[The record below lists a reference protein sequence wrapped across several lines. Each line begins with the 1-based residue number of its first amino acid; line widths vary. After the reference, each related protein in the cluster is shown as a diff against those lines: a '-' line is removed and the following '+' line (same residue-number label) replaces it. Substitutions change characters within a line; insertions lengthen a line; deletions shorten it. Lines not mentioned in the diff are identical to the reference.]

1 MKKNLLSKNI
11 HQWLLLLVCFVATIP
26 SWAEDYTEDGIIY
39 DINTS
44 TNTAAVKRLEDYRVS
59 SAEIKNRVAGC
70 DVTSIGQS
78 AFEDCSALVSINI
91 PNSVTS
97 IEWGAFRGC
106 SFLRSINIP
115 SSVTIIGDRVFEG
128 CSALTALTVDANN
141 PRFSAE
147 GCMLFNKE
155 KTNLICA
162 AGSKK
167 TYDIPSSVTSIGWF
181 AFYNYSSLT
190 SINIPS
196 SVTSIGWYAFDGC
209 SSLTSIN
216 IPSSVTSIG
225 HSAFSNCSSLT
236 SINIPSSVGSF
247 GDGVF
252 AKCGALTAITVDANN
267 PWFSA
272 EGCMLFNKEKTTL
285 FSAVGSQ
292 KTYNIPSSVT
302 SIREYAFVGCSAL
315 TTLTVDA
322 NNPNYSAEGCMLFN
336 KEKTTLICAAGSQ
349 KTYNIPSSVTSIRDY
364 AFYGCSSL
372 TSINIPKSVTWIGS
386 SAFLE
391 CSSLTSINIP
401 NSVTCSGSQ
410 IFWGCSSLTSINIPS
425 SMTSI
430 GYRMFY
436 GCSSLTSINIPSSV
450 TSIGRNAFEDCSS
463 LTSINI
469 PNSVNSIE
477 SNAFYGCSSL
487 TSINIPISV
496 NSIGGYAFNGCSS
509 LTSINIPNSVNSI
522 ESNAFEGCSALTS
535 INIPSSVTSIGGSA
549 FSGCSALTSI
559 NIPNSV
565 TSIRSSAFY
574 GCYALKVALIQ
585 SNSIEFGSQVFGWNT
600 NIYTVSDNNFDIHL
614 DYYDPNQDPYSVN
627 NYIGGTWY
635 MYDTPN
641 IYDSNG
647 AEISSDKWYGKYLD
661 YNTTQYLKAI
671 SETSTNAQTL
681 ISNHK
686 AIYNKLSEYL
696 RKNLED
702 NLNKV
707 DDLADIIVEG
717 DAALSDL
724 STNLSNAYN
733 DVRYAVNN
741 QLEELND
748 NLNKLYAEAEKIIPS
763 LDGTSDYSP
772 LLPTYTAG
780 NNILTSADQ
789 LSTNKPESEGPIS
802 NLVDGDKNTFFHS
815 TWSVNNVDNAYAYLQ
830 IDLKGSYKDLLLD
843 YTKRYNF
850 TGNKGY
856 PTQFHVF
863 ATNTPNVEES
873 WKDCGYSNQL
883 SYRYDNQQS
892 GKTILNLDGD
902 YQYIRLQVEKTGGMA
917 QTNGN
922 LYFALGELA
931 IYPVTNYKDASYTEK
946 DGLITD
952 ASQLSSNAVEPQ
964 EGSLA
969 ELIDNDLTTYFHS
982 TWSQNNATGAKHY
995 LQVDLNDAYKQ
1006 IALKYSKRQVEVDNG
1021 SPITL
1026 HIYATNTPE
1035 YSWTDLG
1042 TQTCAYDYDFGNTG
1056 LLPLNFGDTAYRH
1069 IRLTVEET
1077 TGNSQTNGNL
1087 FFYWSELHAYTR
1099 ASQADKLTEATR
1111 TALITAMQQAKAELD
1126 ANWATDATYEALQSA
1141 YNVAKNEVG
1150 EGSRLVDF
1158 AKSFYLTAYSD
1169 QALVVPTGVKAAV
1182 VTANGEGIRNDY
1194 RYNRGDVIP
1203 AGTGVLLK
1211 GGKGNSFYLS
1221 ASESAEMAPEDNL
1234 LHGTLNDEMTN
1245 VAGADKYY
1253 KLSYDRA
1260 TGTEIGFY
1268 WGAENGGAFMNKG
1281 GKAFLAIPAT
1291 LQAAQLTG
1299 FSLFDLNN
1307 NQTVTGIEHAT
1318 TMPAATLRVYDLN
1331 GRRINVNHVE
1341 ELPQGIYVING
1352 KKVIR

>member
-1 MKKNLLSKNI
+1 MDNKFTPEVELKLLPKKF
-11 HQWLLLLVCFVATIP
+11 HQWLFLLVCFVCTLP
-26 SWAEDYTEDGIIY
+26 SWARDYTRDGIIY

-44 TNTAAVKRLEDYRVS
+44 TKTATVKGVVDECIT
-59 SAEIKNRVAGC
+59 SAEIVSYVAEC
-70 DVTSIGQS
+70 KVTSIG
-78 AFEDCSALVSINI
+78 D
-91 PNSVTS
+91 
-97 IEWGAFRGC
+97 GAF
-106 SFLRSINIP
+106 S
-115 SSVTIIGDRVFEG
+115 
-128 CSALTALTVDANN
+128 
-141 PRFSAE
+141 
-147 GCMLFNKE
+147 
-155 KTNLICA
+155 
-162 AGSKK
+162 
-167 TYDIPSSVTSIGWF
+167 Y
-181 AFYNYSSLT
+181 
-190 SINIPS
+190 
-196 SVTSIGWYAFDGC
+196 C

-225 HSAFSNCSSLT
+225 DGVFSYCSSLT
-236 SINIPSSVGSF
+236 SINIPSSVISIGEYAF
-247 GDGVF
+247 
-252 AKCGALTAITVDANN
+252 KCCSSLSSI
-267 PWFSA
+267 
-272 EGCMLFNKEKTTL
+272 
-285 FSAVGSQ
+285 
-292 KTYNIPSSVT
+292 NIPSSVT
-302 SIREYAFVGCSAL
+302 SIERYAFF
-315 TTLTVDA
+315 
-322 NNPNYSAEGCMLFN
+322 E
-336 KEKTTLICAAGSQ
+336 
-349 KTYNIPSSVTSIRDY
+349 
-364 AFYGCSSL
+364 CSSL
-372 TSINIPKSVTWIGS
+372 TSLNIPNSVKSIGNGVFS
-386 SAFLE
+386 Y
-391 CSSLTSINIP
+391 CSSLASINIP
-401 NSVTCSGSQ
+401 NSVTSIGRAAFS
-410 IFWGCSSLTSINIPS
+410 GCSSLTTLTVDGSNPNYCVEGSMLFNKEKSTLICAFGSQKTYDIPS
-425 SMTSI
+425 SVTSI
-430 GYRMFY
+430 GNDAFEYCSSLTSTNIPNTVKSIGLGAFKD
-436 GCSSLTSINIPSSV
+436 CSSLTSINIPSSV
-450 TSIGRNAFEDCSS
+450 TSIGSAAFSGCSS
-463 LTSINI
+463 LTTFTVDANNPNYCIEESMLFNKEKSTLVCAVGNQKTYNI
-469 PNSVNSIE
+469 PSSVNSIE
-477 SNAFYGCSSL
+477 EYAFWGCSSL
-487 TSINIPISV
+487 TSINIPITV
-496 NSIGGYAFNGCSS
+496 TSIGRCTFYKCSS
-509 LTSINIPNSVNSI
+509 
-522 ESNAFEGCSALTS
+522 LTS
-535 INIPSSVTSIGGSA
+535 INIPSSVTSIGQSA
-549 FSGCSALTSI
+549 FMGCSALTSI

-565 TSIRSSAFY
+565 TSIENGAFSN
-574 GCYALKVALIQ
+574 CDALKVVLLQ
-585 SNSIEFGSQVFGWNT
+585 SERIEFGGYVFRWNT
-600 NIYTVSDNNFDIHL
+600 NIYAVSNNNLDIHL
-614 DYYDPNQDPYSVN
+614 DNNYKPNVYSYVN
-627 NYIGGTWY
+627 DYIGGRWFTY
-635 MYDTPN
+635 GTPD
-641 IYDSNG
+641 IYDYNG
-647 AEISSDKWYGKYLD
+647 SAISSDKWSGIVLD
-661 YNTTQYLKAI
+661 YITVQYLKTI
-671 SETSTNAQTL
+671 FQTCTNAQIF
-681 ISNHK
+681 ISNNK
-686 AIYNKLSEYL
+686 VIYNKISENL

-702 NLNKV
+702 NLNKI
-707 DDLADIIVEG
+707 DDLANIIAEG

-733 DVRYAVNN
+733 DVRNAV
-741 QLEELND
+741 QLDMND
-748 NLNKLYAEAEKIIPS
+748 NLNKLYAEAKKIIPS
-763 LDGTSDYSP
+763 FDNTYAYSP
-772 LLPTYTAG
+772 LLPAYTAG
-780 NNILTSADQ
+780 SNILTSANQ

-815 TWSVNNVDNAYAYLQ
+815 TWSAKNEDNAFAYLQ

-863 ATNTPNVEES
+863 ATNTPNDEES

-902 YQYIRLQVEKTGGMA
+902 YQYIRLQVEKTGGME

-931 IYPVTNYKDASYTEK
+931 IYPVTNYKNAPYTEK

-952 ASQLSSNAVEPQ
+952 ASQLSSNAIEPQ

-969 ELIDNDLTTYFHS
+969 ELIDNDITTYFHS

-1021 SPITL
+1021 SPVTL
-1026 HIYATNTPE
+1026 RIYATNTPEGE

-1056 LLPLNFGDTAYRH
+1056 LLPLNFGDAAYRH

-1077 TGNSQTNGNL
+1077 TGNSQLNGNL

-1111 TALITAMQQAKAELD
+1111 TALTTAMQQAKAELD
-1126 ANWATDATYEALQSA
+1126 AEYATSATYEALQSA
-1141 YNVAKNEVG
+1141 YNAAKNEVG

-1194 RYNRGDVIP
+1194 RYNSGDVIP

-1221 ASESAEMAPEDNL
+1221 ASESTEMAPEDNL
-1234 LHGTLNDEMTN
+1234 LHGTLTDEMTN

-1268 WGAENGGAFMNKG
+1268 WGAANGGAFMNKG

-1299 FSLFDLNN
+1299 FSLFDLDN
-1307 NQTVTGIEHAT
+1307 NQAITGIEHAT
-1318 TMPAATLRVYDLN
+1318 ATPAATLRVYDLN
-1331 GRRINVNHVE
+1331 GRRINVNRVD

>member
-1 MKKNLLSKNI
+1 
-11 HQWLLLLVCFVATIP
+11 
-26 SWAEDYTEDGIIY
+26 
-39 DINTS
+39 
-44 TNTAAVKRLEDYRVS
+44 
-59 SAEIKNRVAGC
+59 
-70 DVTSIGQS
+70 
-78 AFEDCSALVSINI
+78 
-91 PNSVTS
+91 
-97 IEWGAFRGC
+97 
-106 SFLRSINIP
+106 
-115 SSVTIIGDRVFEG
+115 
-128 CSALTALTVDANN
+128 
-141 PRFSAE
+141 
-147 GCMLFNKE
+147 MLFNKE
-155 KTNLICA
+155 KTTIIGA
-162 AGSKK
+162 VGSQK
-167 TYDIPSSVTSIGWF
+167 TYDIPSSVTCIDE
-181 AFYNYSSLT
+181 
-190 SINIPS
+190 
-196 SVTSIGWYAFDGC
+196 YAFNGC

-225 HSAFSNCSSLT
+225 GSAF
-236 SINIPSSVGSF
+236 
-247 GDGVF
+247 
-252 AKCGALTAITVDANN
+252 
-267 PWFSA
+267 
-272 EGCMLFNKEKTTL
+272 E
-285 FSAVGSQ
+285 
-292 KTYNIPSSVT
+292 
-302 SIREYAFVGCSAL
+302 
-315 TTLTVDA
+315 
-322 NNPNYSAEGCMLFN
+322 
-336 KEKTTLICAAGSQ
+336 
-349 KTYNIPSSVTSIRDY
+349 
-364 AFYGCSSL
+364 
-372 TSINIPKSVTWIGS
+372 
-386 SAFLE
+386 
-391 CSSLTSINIP
+391 
-401 NSVTCSGSQ
+401 
-410 IFWGCSSLTSINIPS
+410 
-425 SMTSI
+425 
-430 GYRMFY
+430 

-450 TSIGRNAFEDCSS
+450 TSIGGSAFQYCSS
-463 LTSINI
+463 
-469 PNSVNSIE
+469 
-477 SNAFYGCSSL
+477 
-487 TSINIPISV
+487 
-496 NSIGGYAFNGCSS
+496 
-509 LTSINIPNSVNSI
+509 
-522 ESNAFEGCSALTS
+522 LTS
-535 INIPSSVTSIGGSA
+535 INIPSSVTSIGSYA
-549 FSGCSALTSI
+549 FNGCD
-559 NIPNSV
+559 
-565 TSIRSSAFY
+565 
-574 GCYALKVALIQ
+574 ALKVVLLQ
-585 SNSIEFGSQVFGWNT
+585 SDRIEFGSLVFDLGWIK
-600 NIYTVSDNNFDIHL
+600 IYAINDFLRIDLTYEYN
-614 DYYDPNQDPYSVN
+614 YYYQGEYVN

-635 MYDTPN
+635 TISTPN
-641 IYDSNG
+641 IYDYNG
-647 AEISSDKWYGKYLD
+647 SAISDKWKGNDLYYDTADNLR
-661 YNTTQYLKAI
+661 NIFQ
-671 SETSTNAQTL
+671 TSTNAQTF
-681 ISNHK
+681 ISNNK
-686 AIYNKLSEYL
+686 AIYNKLSEDL

-702 NLNKV
+702 NLQKAG
-707 DDLADIIVEG
+707 DLASVMSEG
-717 DAALSDL
+717 DAALSNL

-733 DVRYAVNN
+733 NVRYAVYD
-741 QLEELND
+741 QLDLND
-748 NLNKLYAEAEKIIPS
+748 DLNMLYAEAEKIIPS

-780 NNILTSADQ
+780 SNILTSADQ

-815 TWSVNNVDNAYAYLQ
+815 TWSAENEDNAFAYLQ

-863 ATNTPNVEES
+863 ATNAPNDEES

-883 SYRYDNQQS
+883 SYRYDNLQS

-902 YQYIRLQVEKTGGMA
+902 YQYIRLQVEKTGGME

-931 IYPVTNYKDASYTEK
+931 VYPVTSYKEAPYAEK

-952 ASQLSSNAVEPQ
+952 ASQLSSNAIEPT

-969 ELIDNDLTTYFHS
+969 ELIDNDITTYFHS

-995 LQVDLNDAYKQ
+995 LQVDLNDAYRQ

-1021 SPITL
+1021 SPVTL
-1026 HIYATNTPE
+1026 HVYVTNTPE
-1035 YSWTDLG
+1035 DENSWTDLG
-1042 TQTCAYDYDFGNTG
+1042 TKTCAYNYDFGNTG

-1111 TALITAMQQAKAELD
+1111 TALTTAMQQAKAELD
-1126 ANWATDATYEALQSA
+1126 ANWATDATYEALETA
-1141 YNVAKNEVG
+1141 YNAAKNEVG

-1169 QALVVPTGVKAAV
+1169 KALVVPAGVKAAV

-1194 RYNRGDVIP
+1194 RYNSGDVIP

-1234 LHGTLNDEMTN
+1234 LHGTLTDEMTN

-1281 GKAFLAIPAT
+1281 GKAFLAIPAS

-1299 FSLFDLNN
+1299 FSLFNLDN

-1318 TMPAATLRVYDLN
+1318 ATPAATLRVYDLN
-1331 GRRINVNHVE
+1331 GRRINVNHVD

>member
-1 MKKNLLSKNI
+1 MKKNLLSKKF
-11 HQWLLLLVCFVATIP
+11 HQWLLLLVCFVATLP
-26 SWAEDYTEDGIIY
+26 SWAEDYTKDGIIY

-44 TNTAAVKRLEDYRVS
+44 TNTATVKGLEDKS
-59 SAEIKNRVAGC
+59 ATSAEIRSYVAGC
-70 DVTSIGQS
+70 KVTSIG
-78 AFEDCSALVSINI
+78 
-91 PNSVTS
+91 
-97 IEWGAFRGC
+97 GR
-106 SFLRSINIP
+106 
-115 SSVTIIGDRVFEG
+115 
-128 CSALTALTVDANN
+128 
-141 PRFSAE
+141 
-147 GCMLFNKE
+147 
-155 KTNLICA
+155 
-162 AGSKK
+162 
-167 TYDIPSSVTSIGWF
+167 
-181 AFYNYSSLT
+181 
-190 SINIPS
+190 
-196 SVTSIGWYAFDGC
+196 AFDGC

-225 HSAFSNCSSLT
+225 RWAFYDCSALT
-236 SINIPSSVGSF
+236 SINIPSSVTSIEPASF
-247 GDGVF
+247 SG
-252 AKCGALTAITVDANN
+252 CSSLTAFTVDANN
-267 PWFSA
+267 PNYCA
-272 EGCMLFNKEKTTL
+272 DGCMLFNKEKTTL
-285 FSAVGSQ
+285 ICASGSQ

-302 SIREYAFVGCSAL
+302 SIGEYAFDGCRSL
-315 TTLTVDA
+315 T
-322 NNPNYSAEGCMLFN
+322 S
-336 KEKTTLICAAGSQ
+336 I
-349 KTYNIPSSVTSIRDY
+349 NIPSSVTSIGEY
-364 AFYGCSSL
+364 AFDDCSSL
-372 TSINIPKSVTWIGS
+372 PSINIPYSVTSIGGM
-386 SAFLE
+386 AFAY
-391 CSSLTSINIP
+391 
-401 NSVTCSGSQ
+401 
-410 IFWGCSSLTSINIPS
+410 CSSLTSINIPS

-430 GYRMFY
+430 EWSTFEGCSSLTSINIPSSVTSIDLQAFS

-450 TSIGRNAFEDCSS
+450 TSIGMSTFRGCSSLTSINIPSSVTSIDLQAFMDCSS

-469 PNSVNSIE
+469 PSSVTSIGQ
-477 SNAFYGCSSL
+477 SAFSGCSSL
-487 TSINIPISV
+487 TSINIPSSV
-496 NSIGGYAFNGCSS
+496 TSIGEWAFNGCSS
-509 LTSINIPNSVNSI
+509 LTSINIPSSVTSI
-522 ESNAFEGCSALTS
+522 GERAFKDCSSLTAFTVDANNPNYCADGCMLFNKEKTTLITAVGSQKTYNIPSSVTSIGQSAFSDCSSLTS
-535 INIPSSVTSIGGSA
+535 INIPSSVTSIGEYA
-549 FSGCSALTSI
+549 FSG
-559 NIPNSV
+559 
-565 TSIRSSAFY
+565 
-574 GCYALKVALIQ
+574 ALKFVLIQ
-585 SNSIEFGSQVFGWNT
+585 SNRIEFGKGVFHWYT
-600 NIYTVSDNNFDIHL
+600 NIYAVSDNGFEIRLNG
-614 DYYDPNQDPYSVN
+614 YNPNQNVKDF
-627 NYIGGTWY
+627 IGGRWY
-635 MYDTPN
+635 TYGTPN
-641 IYDSNG
+641 IYASDGS
-647 AEISSDKWYGKYLD
+647 AISSDKWSGSSLD
-661 YNTTQYLKAI
+661 YNTAQYLKAI
-671 SETSTNAQTL
+671 LETSTNAQTL

-686 AIYNKLSEYL
+686 AIYNKLSEDL

-702 NLNKV
+702 NLQKAG
-707 DDLADIIVEG
+707 DLASVMSEG
-717 DAALSDL
+717 DAALSNL

-733 DVRYAVNN
+733 NVRYAVYD
-741 QLEELND
+741 QLDLND
-748 NLNKLYAEAEKIIPS
+748 DLNMLYAEAEKIIPS

-780 NNILTSADQ
+780 SNILTSADQ

-815 TWSVNNVDNAYAYLQ
+815 TWSANNVDKAFAYLQ

-863 ATNTPNVEES
+863 ATNAPNDEES

-931 IYPVTNYKDASYTEK
+931 IYPVTNYKDAPYTEK

-969 ELIDNDLTTYFHS
+969 ELIDNDITTYFHS

-995 LQVDLNDAYKQ
+995 LQVDLNDAYRQ

-1021 SPITL
+1021 SPVTL
-1026 HIYATNTPE
+1026 HVYVTNTPE
-1035 YSWTDLG
+1035 DENSWTDLG

-1077 TGNSQTNGNL
+1077 TGNSQANGNL

-1111 TALITAMQQAKAELD
+1111 TALTTAMQQAKAELD
-1126 ANWATDATYEALQSA
+1126 ANLATNATYEALQSA
-1141 YNVAKNEVG
+1141 YNAAKNEMS

-1158 AKSFYLTAYSD
+1158 AKSSYLTAYSD
-1169 QALVVPTGVKAAV
+1169 KALVVPAGVKAAV

-1194 RYNRGDVIP
+1194 RYNSGDVIP
-1203 AGTGVLLK
+1203 TGTGVLLK
-1211 GGKGNSFYLS
+1211 GGKGNTFYLS
-1221 ASESAEMAPEDNL
+1221 ASESTEMAPEDNL

-1299 FSLFDLNN
+1299 FSLFNLDN

-1318 TMPAATLRVYDLN
+1318 ATPAATLRVYDLN
-1331 GRRINVNHVE
+1331 GRRINVNHVD
-1341 ELPQGIYVING
+1341 ELPKGIYVING

>member
-1 MKKNLLSKNI
+1 MKKNLLSKKI
-11 HQWLLLLVCFVATIP
+11 HQWLLLLVCFVATLP
-26 SWAEDYTEDGIIY
+26 SWAEDYTKDGIIY

-44 TNTAAVKRLEDYRVS
+44 TNTATVKGLEDKS
-59 SAEIKNRVAGC
+59 ATSAEIRSYVAGC
-70 DVTSIGQS
+70 KVTSI
-78 AFEDCSALVSINI
+78 
-91 PNSVTS
+91 
-97 IEWGAFRGC
+97 RG
-106 SFLRSINIP
+106 R
-115 SSVTIIGDRVFEG
+115 
-128 CSALTALTVDANN
+128 
-141 PRFSAE
+141 
-147 GCMLFNKE
+147 
-155 KTNLICA
+155 
-162 AGSKK
+162 
-167 TYDIPSSVTSIGWF
+167 
-181 AFYNYSSLT
+181 
-190 SINIPS
+190 
-196 SVTSIGWYAFDGC
+196 AFDGC

-216 IPSSVTSIG
+216 IPSSVTSIERWAFYDC
-225 HSAFSNCSSLT
+225 SALT
-236 SINIPSSVGSF
+236 SINIPSSVTSIEPSSF
-247 GDGVF
+247 SG
-252 AKCGALTAITVDANN
+252 CSSLTA
-267 PWFSA
+267 F
-272 EGCMLFNKEKTTL
+272 
-285 FSAVGSQ
+285 
-292 KTYNIPSSVT
+292 
-302 SIREYAFVGCSAL
+302 
-315 TTLTVDA
+315 TVDA
-322 NNPNYSAEGCMLFN
+322 NNPNYCADGCMLFN
-336 KEKTTLICAAGSQ
+336 KEKTTLICASGSQ
-349 KTYNIPSSVTSIRDY
+349 KTYHIPSSVTSIGEYAFDGCRSLTSINIPSSVTSIGEY
-364 AFYGCSSL
+364 AFHDCSSL
-372 TSINIPKSVTWIGS
+372 PSINIPYSVTSIGGR
-386 SAFLE
+386 AFM
-391 CSSLTSINIP
+391 C
-401 NSVTCSGSQ
+401 CR
-410 IFWGCSSLTSINIPS
+410 SLTSINIPS

-430 GYRMFY
+430 EWSTFEGCSSLTSINIPSSVTSIDLQAFM

-450 TSIGRNAFEDCSS
+450 TSIGQSAFMGCSSLTSINIPSSVTSIDLQAFVDCSS

-469 PNSVNSIE
+469 PSSV
-477 SNAFYGCSSL
+477 
-487 TSINIPISV
+487 TSIGQS
-496 NSIGGYAFNGCSS
+496 AFNGCSS
-509 LTSINIPNSVNSI
+509 LTSINIPSSVTSIGQSAFNGCSSLTSINIPSSVTSI
-522 ESNAFEGCSALTS
+522 EPSSFSGCSSLTAFTVDANNPNYCADGCMLFNKEKTTLITAVGSQKTYNIPSSVTSIGGGAFHDCSSLTS
-535 INIPSSVTSIGGSA
+535 INIPSSVTSIGEYA
-549 FSGCSALTSI
+549 FSG
-559 NIPNSV
+559 
-565 TSIRSSAFY
+565 
-574 GCYALKVALIQ
+574 ALKFVLIQ
-585 SNSIEFGSQVFGWNT
+585 SNRIEFGKGVFYWYT
-600 NIYTVSDNNFDIHL
+600 NIYAVSDNGFEIRLNG
-614 DYYDPNQDPYSVN
+614 YNPNQNVKDF
-627 NYIGGTWY
+627 IGGRWY
-635 MYDTPN
+635 TYGTPN
-641 IYDSNG
+641 IYASDGS
-647 AEISSDKWYGKYLD
+647 AISSDKWSVSSLD
-661 YNTTQYLKAI
+661 YNTAQYLKAI
-671 SETSTNAQTL
+671 LETSTNAQTL

-686 AIYNKLSEYL
+686 AIYNKLSEDL

-702 NLNKV
+702 NLQKAG
-707 DDLADIIVEG
+707 DLASVMSEG
-717 DAALSDL
+717 DAALSNL

-733 DVRYAVNN
+733 NVRYAVYD
-741 QLEELND
+741 QLDLND
-748 NLNKLYAEAEKIIPS
+748 DLNMLYAEAEKIIPS

-780 NNILTSADQ
+780 SNILTSADQ
-789 LSTNKPESEGPIS
+789 LLTNKPESEGPIS

-815 TWSVNNVDNAYAYLQ
+815 TWSAENEDNAFAYLQ

-863 ATNTPNVEES
+863 ATNTPNDEES

-883 SYRYDNQQS
+883 SYRYDNLQS
-892 GKTILNLDGD
+892 GKSILNLDGD
-902 YQYIRLQVEKTGGMA
+902 YQYIRLQVEKTGGME

-931 IYPVTNYKDASYTEK
+931 VYPVTSYKEAPYAEK

-952 ASQLSSNAVEPQ
+952 ASQLSSNAIEPT

-969 ELIDNDLTTYFHS
+969 ELIDNDITTYFHS

-995 LQVDLNDAYKQ
+995 LQVDLNNAYKQ

-1021 SPITL
+1021 SPVTL

-1035 YSWTDLG
+1035 DENSWTDIG
-1042 TQTCAYDYDFGNTG
+1042 TKTCAYNYDFGNTG

-1111 TALITAMQQAKAELD
+1111 TALTTAMQQAKAELD
-1126 ANWATDATYEALQSA
+1126 ANWATDATYEALETA
-1141 YNVAKNEVG
+1141 YNAAKNEVG

-1169 QALVVPTGVKAAV
+1169 KALVVPAGVKAAV

-1194 RYNRGDVIP
+1194 RYNSGDVIP

-1221 ASESAEMAPEDNL
+1221 ASESTEMAPEDNL

-1281 GKAFLAIPAT
+1281 GKAFLAIPAS

-1299 FSLFDLNN
+1299 FSLFNLDN

-1331 GRRINVNHVE
+1331 GRRINVNHVD
-1341 ELPQGIYVING
+1341 ELPKGIYVING